1 MAHMKRHMAPK
12 RWPIKRKGTKFV
24 VRSNFNPTRGIPL
37 LVVLRDMLRICQ
49 NRKEVKKAIYEKKIF
64 VNCKEAKDEKNPLLL
79 FDTLSI
85 IPAEKYY
92 RIILSANGKYSLGEI
107 NEKESGQKITKIMDK
122 KILKGK
128 KIQLNMRDGNNFIS
142 DIKCNM
148 EDSALIDLKNKK
160 IIKCLPLKEKAN
172 IFVVEGKHAGSKGVI
187 EKLKLE
193 RKMAKLN
200 IEGKEINVLIKQIM
214 VVE

>member
-1 MAHMKRHMAPK
+1 MKRHMAPK